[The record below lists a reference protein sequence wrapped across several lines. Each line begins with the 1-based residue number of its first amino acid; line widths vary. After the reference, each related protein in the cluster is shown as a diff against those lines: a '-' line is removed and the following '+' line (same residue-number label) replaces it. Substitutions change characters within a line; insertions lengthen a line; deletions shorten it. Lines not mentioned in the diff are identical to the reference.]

1 MSLADI
7 DHGSGF
13 SNFQQR
19 PILGTA
25 IAFFSTSDA
34 PGTRGV
40 CDPVSTHM
48 STVLANGTKFVL
60 QKWYTAAPPK
70 GASANGVC
78 EMEEN
83 NQNI

>member
-1 MSLADI
+1 MSPADI

-34 PGTRGV
+34 PATRGV

-48 STVLANGTKFVL
+48 STVLVNGTKFVL
-60 QKWYTAAPPK
+60 QKWYTAAPPT
-70 GASANGVC
+70 GASTNGVC
-78 EMEEN
+78 EMEKN